1 MALKDSG
8 FDKLSSSCLG
18 SLKLVSSWSPG
29 RAARSL
35 ICLSQELLLVAT
47 WLTCLSRNSTVASF
61 NFWLSTFLSS
71 LYRVE
76 LPCFVYSLFFLLAAC
91 LTAAEQIFPSRLD
104 ILTVFVGQW
113 VLRLKSSKRLNLS
126 TMSLGS
132 DPLKTC
138 SQDSFCTQL
147 AKLEIAEF
155 GRGLTILVTN
165 CLWAGLYACVLG
177 LAKTIRWSEG
187 FARAWLSG
195 RTGGLIDGSR

>member
-8 FDKLSSSCLG
+8 FDKLSSRCLG

-47 WLTCLSRNSTVASF
+47 WLTCLSRNSNVASF

-104 ILTVFVGQW
+104 ILTVFVGQ
-113 VLRLKSSKRLNLS
+113 
-126 TMSLGS
+126 
-132 DPLKTC
+132 
-138 SQDSFCTQL
+138 
-147 AKLEIAEF
+147 
-155 GRGLTILVTN
+155 
-165 CLWAGLYACVLG
+165 
-177 LAKTIRWSEG
+177 
-187 FARAWLSG
+187 
-195 RTGGLIDGSR
+195 